1 VTAVRWPR
9 PWRSLRGRLALGFI
23 VGLVVS
29 SAIFTIVGSSLI
41 RTESTRT
48 AREEFDRQAEAVG
61 ALVSRQAQRLLPR
74 AQCYSFRVQN
84 LEALA
89 GRGTQIFYVGLPLC
103 PGSTTRATFGLPK
116 VASAQISQQELL
128 AKGVQRID
136 FTLPSTGARREASAA
151 PIIVGGAPF
160 GAVVLAR
167 PPGTFGSAFPDV
179 LTRVALAAGIGL
191 VVALVV
197 VIWVTR
203 RATRP
208 LREME
213 RATAQVARGDMR
225 IAVSGGGARE
235 LEELAASFNEMVRQ
249 LAQRDAVSRDFL
261 MRVTHDLR
269 TPLTA
274 IRGHAAALADGIV
287 PEEETPRSL
296 AAIESEAARLETLV
310 SDLLDMA
317 KLDAHRFRLDL
328 AEVDARE
335 LLESAFDAFGSE
347 AARRG
352 VSYERRV
359 APLAPLVT
367 DGARV
372 RQIVANLLENALRW
386 TPPGGR
392 VELDAGPRARGGL
405 VVTVSDTGPGV
416 PQADREAIFE
426 PFRSSV
432 TPDGRHGSGLG
443 LAISRQLARALG
455 GDLTLTCGEGGGS
468 AFTLRLPARSEQE
481 SPALVG

>member
-1 VTAVRWPR
+1 
-9 PWRSLRGRLALGFI
+9 
-23 VGLVVS
+23 
-29 SAIFTIVGSSLI
+29 
-41 RTESTRT
+41 
-48 AREEFDRQAEAVG
+48 
-61 ALVSRQAQRLLPR
+61 
-74 AQCYSFRVQN
+74 
-84 LEALA
+84 
-89 GRGTQIFYVGLPLC
+89 
-103 PGSTTRATFGLPK
+103 
-116 VASAQISQQELL
+116 
-128 AKGVQRID
+128 
-136 FTLPSTGARREASAA
+136 
-151 PIIVGGAPF
+151 
-160 GAVVLAR
+160 
-167 PPGTFGSAFPDV
+167 
-179 LTRVALAAGIGL
+179 
-191 VVALVV
+191 
-197 VIWVTR
+197 
-203 RATRP
+203 
-208 LREME
+208 
-213 RATAQVARGDMR
+213 
-225 IAVSGGGARE
+225 
-235 LEELAASFNEMVRQ
+235 
-249 LAQRDAVSRDFL
+249 

-416 PQADREAIFE
+416 PEADREAIFE